1 LSRLRLAWFG
11 SITFLQK
18 GWIGKTMSARD
29 IENAPQD
36 PPQPRAVAVRE
47 VVHAVVTSEASHELP
62 YLARFAPFDDSWAL
76 RRLRRGRSR
85 DEPLGFGIDGI
96 TALVTPVIWITVNE
110 VAREFGT
117 TAGDGMFTALSAL
130 LRRLLRRKPK
140 AATIPPLTQPQQDKV
155 AEMVQAELLKA
166 KLSPHKAEAIANAI
180 FRELSKGFASGGK
193 TEVGPAQT
201 RDADSHGPH

>member
-1 LSRLRLAWFG
+1 
-11 SITFLQK
+11 
-18 GWIGKTMSARD
+18 MSARD
-29 IENAPQD
+29 EENAPQD
-36 PPQPRAVAVRE
+36 SPQARAVAVRDI
-47 VVHAVVTSEASHELP
+47 VRAVVTSEASHERL
-62 YLARFAPFDDSWAL
+62 YLARFARFDDSWAL
-76 RRLRRGRSR
+76 WRLRRARPR

-166 KLSPHKAEAIANAI
+166 KLSPHRAEAIANAI
-180 FRELSKGFASGGK
+180 FRELSKGFASDGN
-193 TEVGPAQT
+193 TAVGPAET
-201 RDADSHGPH
+201 EGSNSHGHH